1 MENLEL
7 IRDQI
12 MSHLSRDYRAI
23 WIQRNARLSQRD
35 VLITL
40 FPHGFGQYRIVS
52 LRNLSE
58 ISFEAIFTRLQREL
72 SNVTIVE

>member
-7 IRDQI
+7 IREQI
-12 MSHLSRDYRAI
+12 MSHLSDHYRTI
-23 WIQRNARLSQRD
+23 WIQRHARSSQRD

-40 FPHGFGQYRIVS
+40 FPHGFGQYRIVT

-58 ISFEAIFTRLQREL
+58 ISFEEIFTRLQKEL
-72 SNVTIVE
+72 SIVTIVE

>member
-7 IRDQI
+7 IREQI
-12 MSHLSRDYRAI
+12 MSHLSGDYRAI
-23 WIQRNARLSQRD
+23 WLQRHARSGQRD

-40 FPHGFGQYRIVS
+40 FPHGFGEYRIVT

-58 ISFEAIFTRLQREL
+58 ITFEEIFTRLQREIY
-72 SNVTIVE
+72 TI